1 MSKKHPSGPTANSSR
16 SRIGGWGRRAAV
28 VAMLTGTCCLTAG
41 CYQRVVKDTSGTYIG
56 EIHEPNLPDEGPG
69 LWSDRTSGAG
79 ERDSGD

>member
-1 MSKKHPSGPTANSSR
+1 
-16 SRIGGWGRRAAV
+16 
-28 VAMLTGTCCLTAG
+28 MLTGTCCLTAG